1 MKLIKKKQQKTLKI
15 GLTGGIGSG
24 KTTVANIL
32 KSFDIPV
39 FNSDDTSKE
48 LIKNNKSIIQ
58 SIVNAFGESIIQNH
72 QINTNLLGRIVFS
85 NKNKLSVLNNIIH
98 PHVMHRF
105 DEWAGN
111 QNAKYIIKESA
122 ILFESNTYQKL
133 DKIIVI
139 KSPLELRIQRV
150 CARDGR
156 SKNEVKKIINNQM
169 KESEYIKYADYLI
182 NNDQELLLPKILKL
196 KADLSHL

>member
-1 MKLIKKKQQKTLKI
+1 MNVSL
-15 GLTGGIGSG
+15 
-24 KTTVANIL
+24 
-32 KSFDIPV
+32 
-39 FNSDDTSKE
+39 
-48 LIKNNKSIIQ
+48 
-58 SIVNAFGESIIQNH
+58 
-72 QINTNLLGRIVFS
+72 
-85 NKNKLSVLNNIIH
+85 
-98 PHVMHRF
+98 
-105 DEWAGN
+105 
-111 QNAKYIIKESA
+111 KYIIKESA